1 MITRRTFTTG
11 AATMLA
17 AGHLSTRRFVL
28 LLTLF
33 PGIVTIL
40 PRMLYG

>member
-1 MITRRTFTTG
+1 MPYLIIMVG
-11 AATMLA
+11 
-17 AGHLSTRRFVL
+17 FVL

-40 PRMLYG
+40 PKLLYG

>member
-1 MITRRTFTTG
+1 VTLPYLIIMVG
-11 AATMLA
+11 
-17 AGHLSTRRFVL
+17 FVL

-40 PRMLYG
+40 PRLLYG

>member
-1 MITRRTFTTG
+1 LIIMVG
-11 AATMLA
+11 
-17 AGHLSTRRFVL
+17 FVL

-40 PRMLYG
+40 PKLLYG